1 MKLKSIVAA
10 CALMLGVSAFAQTAK
25 TIDMEDV
32 TRIGSKCEYDDETC
46 TATFTGQWDRWIDL
60 PGVKGDLTATPN
72 ISVEVLKSN
81 IILKFCVR
89 YRNAEG
95 KTEQV
100 DVATVYGQMGKV
112 ITSKKV
118 VKLNLL
124 EASKGKLTEE
134 MLKDVVS
141 VRLAVGKTLGD
152 EPWEIQFGEVKLY

>member
-1 MKLKSIVAA
+1 MKLKSILTA
-10 CALMLGVSAFAQTAK
+10 CAILMSVSAFAQTAK

-46 TATFTGQWDRWIDL
+46 TATFTGQWDRWVDL
-60 PGVKGDLTATPN
+60 PGVKGDISATPN

-89 YRNAEG
+89 YTNNEG

-100 DVATVYGQMGKV
+100 DVATVYGQMGKA

-124 EASKGKLTEE
+124 EASKGKLTED
-134 MLKDVVS
+134 MLKNVVS
-141 VRLAVGKTLGD
+141 LRLAVGKTIGD